1 MDIHPDGKRF
11 LPLSREEGN
20 GMKYPVTVV
29 LNVSDAMR
37 RRYFAPVLGLAGGGR
52 ARFLGASVARGA
64 FRFAGP
70 RKGATL
76 DVQQDLH
83 FPGLEVG
90 AMAAW
95 AQELVHQDVEVRR
108 GGGSDW
114 DAPSFMGG
122 GNNAGDRGG

>member
-1 MDIHPDGKRF
+1 M
-11 LPLSREEGN
+11 
-20 GMKYPVTVV
+20 TVV

-37 RRYFAPVLGLAGGGR
+37 RRYFARVLGLAAGKGALFGGQRR
-52 ARFLGASVARGA
+52 AECFPLCGAAQ
-64 FRFAGP
+64 
-70 RKGATL
+70 GATL
-76 DVQQDLH
+76 DVQKDLD

-90 AMAAW
+90 TMDAR
-95 AQELVHQDVEVRR
+95 AQELVPQDVEVRR